1 MNKKCYWVYEKLF
14 DYCLVFGRY
23 KWFGCDRGAECCI
36 DSSGMLRGID
46 KGFKVVSEIPSG
58 VWSEKILDKVRDPFF
73 EIDFIREVEP
83 DVYVVDIE
91 DLQKNIREI
100 ERRLSE

>member
-36 DSSGMLRGID
+36 DSSGMLTCVVD
-46 KGFKVVSEIPSG
+46 NFKVVSEIPSG

-73 EIDFIREVEP
+73 EIDVRKIYGHVEWEFLEGISGL
-83 DVYVVDIE
+83 VVIGV
-91 DLQKNIREI
+91 LNVV
-100 ERRLSE
+100 